1 MRRFAV
7 LAIPSIILAACAS
20 GGIRPSYNPLPGSK
34 VLEVQAIPDAVIQ
47 AISGEIRAEQGMQ
60 VMWSSPSEG
69 YLETQWYNLQSRQSG
84 DINTGALDR
93 TVRFR
98 FWADPIDELSS
109 RVTAEAVWLRGYDPS
124 IPIRDQESLVPD
136 AHFGGRFVERVFT
149 NLTQRFG
156 T

>member
-1 MRRFAV
+1 M
-7 LAIPSIILAACAS
+7 
-20 GGIRPSYNPLPGSK
+20 
-34 VLEVQAIPDAVIQ
+34 IQ

-98 FWADPIDELSS
+98 FWADPIDQLSS